1 LGSDG
6 ISERITRITIE
17 IGRGGSNLEI
27 ESGIV
32 EIGVGKIIVD
42 SDNSIVTGINSPE
55 GLGCWIQSDVL
66 DSRAGEVFGSE
77 GDVGTISASGS
88 EVGSNL
94 EVGVDVVGYGL
105 SEIQR
110 INPSKNSHI
119 EVVRNEEGGR

>member
-55 GLGCWIQSDVL
+55 GLGCGIDCNVL
-66 DSRAGEVFGSE
+66 HSRTGGVFGAE
-77 GDVGTISASGS
+77 GIVGTISAAGS
-88 EVGSNL
+88 EVLSNL
-94 EVGVDVVGYGL
+94 EA
-105 SEIQR
+105 
-110 INPSKNSHI
+110 
-119 EVVRNEEGGR
+119 